1 MLKFFKMNA
10 VIPNGRTVEKL
21 LINNKTAKYM
31 MNRKDI
37 LILHNA
43 GVVRRVSEKKIIH
56 TTDTT
61 IKYVYFLQ
69 KGLIKISNIGEDG
82 EEVI

>member
-1 MLKFFKMNA
+1 MNA
-10 VIPNGRTVEKL
+10 VIANGRTIEKL

-43 GVVRRVSEKKIIH
+43 GVVRRVPEKKIIH
-56 TTDTT
+56 TT
-61 IKYVYFLQ
+61 IPPLNMF
-69 KGLIKISNIGEDG
+69 ISCKKD
-82 EEVI
+82 